1 MVMMVILMAAC
12 GLEVDMARELYGAIG
27 VAGHAAV
34 VFLTAVFL
42 TALVVR
48 VGVLVTLVEFMAGD
62 FVEAFDAEALHLVR
76 ARLGCG
82 LGFFHPC

>member
-1 MVMMVILMAAC
+1 MA
-12 GLEVDMARELYGAIG
+12 GELHGAIG
-27 VAGHAAV
+27 EAVGHAAV

-42 TALVVR
+42 TVLVVR
-48 VGVLVTLVEFMAGD
+48 VGVLVAFVEFMAGD